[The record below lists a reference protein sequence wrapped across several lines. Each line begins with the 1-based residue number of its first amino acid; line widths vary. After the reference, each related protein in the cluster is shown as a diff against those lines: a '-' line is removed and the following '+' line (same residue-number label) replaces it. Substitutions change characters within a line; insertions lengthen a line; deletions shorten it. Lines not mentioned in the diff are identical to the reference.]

1 MYQTSVRQ
9 RPERP
14 ERPDRFNVTFKR
26 LSEGFQMTVVDV
38 LYERTYN
45 YQIDSLEDAY
55 SKAKESVEDIRRA
68 MIEENLLETGL
79 TFK

>member
-14 ERPDRFNVTFKR
+14 DRFNVTFKK
-26 LSEGFQMTVVDV
+26 LSEGFQMTIVDV
-38 LYERTYN
+38 LYDRTYN
-45 YQIDSLEDAY
+45 YQIDSLNNAH
-55 SKAKESVEDIRRA
+55 SKAEETVEKIRMA

>member
-1 MYQTSVRQ
+1 MYKTTVR
-9 RPERP
+9 ERP

-45 YQIDSLEDAY
+45 YQIDSLSNAY
-55 SKAKESVEDIRRA
+55 SKAEEAVENICRA

>member
-1 MYQTSVRQ
+1 MYKTSVR
-9 RPERP
+9 

-26 LSEGFQMTVVDV
+26 LSEGFQMTIVDV
-38 LYERTYN
+38 LYKRTYN
-45 YQIDSLEDAY
+45 YQIDSLNNAY

>member
-1 MYQTSVRQ
+1 MYKTSVR
-9 RPERP
+9 ERP
-14 ERPDRFNVTFKR
+14 DRPDRFNVTFKR
-26 LSEGFQMTVVDV
+26 LSEGFQMTIVDV

-45 YQIDSLEDAY
+45 YQIDSLNNAY

>member
-1 MYQTSVRQ
+1 MNKTTVR
-9 RPERP
+9 ERP
-14 ERPDRFNVTFKR
+14 ERQPDRFNVTFKR
-26 LSEGFQMTVVDV
+26 LSEGFQMTIVDV

-45 YQIDSLEDAY
+45 YQIDSLNNAY
-55 SKAKESVEDIRRA
+55 SKAKEAVENIRRA

>member
-1 MYQTSVRQ
+1 MNKTTVR
-9 RPERP
+9 ERP
-14 ERPDRFNVTFKR
+14 KRQPDRFNVTFKR
-26 LSEGFQMTVVDV
+26 LSEGFQMTIVDV

-45 YQIDSLEDAY
+45 YQIDSLNNAY
-55 SKAKESVEDIRRA
+55 GKAKEAVENIRRA